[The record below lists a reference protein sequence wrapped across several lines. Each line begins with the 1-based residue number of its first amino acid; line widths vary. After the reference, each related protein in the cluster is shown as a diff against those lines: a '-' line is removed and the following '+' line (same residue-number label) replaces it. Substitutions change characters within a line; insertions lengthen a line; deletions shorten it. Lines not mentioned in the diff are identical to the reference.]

1 MIKAL
6 LKGIIKLIV
15 KLVGVIL
22 SPIDLLIENSLPSLA
37 SAFDSIAYFF
47 QTVSNG
53 IGWVISASGIPS
65 SAIVIIVA
73 TLTFKLTVPL
83 VVATVKLAIKWY
95 DKLKP

>member
-15 KLVGVIL
+15 KLVSL
-22 SPIDLLIENSLPSLA
+22 LLLPIDSLIDSYLPSLS
-37 SAFDSIAYFF
+37 SAFDSIGYFF
-47 QTVSNG
+47 QIVSNG

-65 SAIVIIVA
+65 SAIAIIVA
-73 TLTFKLTVPL
+73 TMTFKLTVPIL
-83 VVATVKLAIKWY
+83 VSTTKLAIKWY